1 MNPGLDPKLT
11 EKDIRSHLYRK
22 EFDRHVYYTTLV
34 QLDLDDDQA
43 MGYVYECHGS
53 AILTL

>member
-1 MNPGLDPKLT
+1 MNSGLDPKLT
-11 EKDIRSHLYRK
+11 EKDIRRHLDRK

-34 QLDLDDDQA
+34 QLDPDDNRA
-43 MGYVYECHGS
+43 MGYVYECLGS